1 MGIFRQFKRDS
12 QPEFGSYPISVAKN
26 VTSTSKSGVTTVF
39 VQSEV
44 KDVTD
49 YGNTLD
55 MPSSNEYS
63 LEEMLKCGD
72 IPREVPTVGLLTPTD
87 SCDPRVSSE
96 LSDMVDQLHNL
107 DPDFNINN

>member
-1 MGIFRQFKRDS
+1 MGIFRNFKQVK
-12 QPEFGSYPISVAKN
+12 QPECGSYPISVAKN
-26 VTSTSKSGVTTVF
+26 VTSTSKTGVTTV
-39 VQSEV
+39 VIQSEV

-55 MPSSNEYS
+55 MPSSDEYS

-72 IPREVPTVGLLTPTD
+72 VPREVPTVGLLTPTD
-87 SCDPRVSSE
+87 SSDPRVSAE
-96 LSDMVDQLHNL
+96 LSDMVDQLHNF